1 MAAGLWHAL
10 RPGVQRPP
18 LHAPR
23 ALVAGAAVALLT
35 ALWLAAS
42 APALAQ
48 ESTTG
53 ADGTDAQAL
62 ENLVET
68 LESPEQ
74 RERFLADLKAALEA
88 QQATEESEDAEGA
101 SAMRAISDGV
111 AVLGKHIVELAR
123 EIAGIPDA
131 IAWLIEHW
139 GEPDERDAWLIS
151 FGKLVAV
158 LAGGIIAGLIAF
170 YALTALRRQVERREA
185 PSPWLRP
192 LLLLYHALLRA
203 APNLIA
209 AGVAYGVLTVI
220 SPADA
225 VRVIALA
232 IVNAHLI
239 VSVVKAAGTLVLA
252 PYVPQ
257 LRLAPLTDENAAYC
271 SVWWR
276 RLVNIGAYGY
286 VFCQAA
292 LLLGLPESGYA
303 ALVRLLGI
311 ILVGLLVTLILQ
323 NRAPLARWLRETGR
337 TSGGRAHLR
346 VFAVLGKL
354 ADFWHIPAI
363 LYVIAG
369 GLLAAA
375 GGLEGLLF
383 LIKASAA
390 TVAIAWATGFGFA
403 GARRAF
409 ERGFRIRAELRE
421 RNPGLQAR
429 VNRYLPVA
437 RRAAQAVILLLGLCL
452 ILEAWNADIFTW
464 LASDTG
470 RAVIATL
477 ASIVAIAFIAVI
489 VLEVV
494 TTLVDR
500 YLTQVDEGGEL
511 VERSQR
517 ARTLLPLA
525 RNALRVV
532 VGVIAALMILSEI
545 GLDIAPV
552 LAGVGVAGLA
562 IGFGAQTLVKD
573 IITGLFILLEDSV
586 AVGDVV
592 TAGGHT
598 GTVEAITIRTIRM
611 RDLQGHV
618 HTVPYSSVD
627 TISNMTKEFSYYL
640 IDMGV
645 AYREDYDEVVEIMR
659 EVGAALQQDPQFGP
673 NITQWATGLEPL
685 EIMGLNSFGDSAVM
699 VRARLK
705 TKPLTQWAT
714 GRNICPQAG
723 WRPGGNTTAASRP
736 PSTHTASRSPSPTP
750 RSTSARTS
758 RRSAPPQASRM
769 QGGAG
774 RVRRGQAGAGRLR
787 SPHSSAGGSRMQG
800 GSTAPRST
808 ALLRR
813 RRGRAG
819 EAGDGAARP
828 RAARADRRRTGRRR
842 QRFGRRRARLGAAIA
857 ARYFNNSNGDVIHV
871 VETAAVASDY
881 GALT

>member
-1 MAAGLWHAL
+1 MHRRAAALWHAL
-10 RPGVQRPP
+10 RQGVQRPAIC
-18 LHAPR
+18 APR
-23 ALVAGAAVALLT
+23 ACFAGAAALLL
-35 ALWLAAS
+35 AILWLAAS

-48 ESTTG
+48 DDAPA
-53 ADGTDAQAL
+53 ADAADAQAL
-62 ENLVET
+62 ESLVET

-74 RERFLADLKAALEA
+74 RERFIAELKAALEA
-88 QQATEESEDAEGA
+88 QQATEVSEDPEGA

-139 GEPDERDAWLIS
+139 GEPSERDAWLIS
-151 FGKLVAV
+151 FGKLAAV
-158 LAGGIIAGLIAF
+158 MAGGIIGGLIAF
-170 YALTALRRQVERREA
+170 FALTTLRRRVERREA

-192 LLLLYHALLRA
+192 VLLLYHAVLRA

-220 SPADA
+220 SPVDS

-232 IVNAHLI
+232 IINAHLI
-239 VSVVKAAGTLVLA
+239 VTVVKVAGTLVLA
-252 PYVPQ
+252 PYAPQ
-257 LRLAPLTDENAAYC
+257 LRLAPITDENAAYC

-292 LLLGLPESGYA
+292 LLLGLPESGHD
-303 ALVRLLGI
+303 ALIRLLGI
-311 ILVGLLVTLILQ
+311 LLVGLLVTFILQ
-323 NRAPLARWLRETGR
+323 NRLAFARWLHETGR
-337 TSGGRAHLR
+337 TSGTRAHLR
-346 VFAVLGKL
+346 VFAFLGKL

-363 LYVIAG
+363 LYVVAG

-375 GGLEGLLF
+375 EGLEGFLF
-383 LIKASAA
+383 LIKGSAL
-390 TVAIAWATGFGFA
+390 TLLIAWATGFGFA
-403 GARRAF
+403 GVRRGF
-409 ERGFRIRAELRE
+409 ERGFRIRAELHE
-421 RNPGLQAR
+421 RYPGLQAR

-437 RRAAQAVILLLGLCL
+437 RRAAQAVILLLGICL

-464 LASDTG
+464 LASEIG
-470 RAVIATL
+470 RAVIATI
-477 ASIVAIAFIAVI
+477 ASIVAIALIATI
-489 VLEVV
+489 VLEVA

-500 YLTQVDEGGEL
+500 YLTQVDEKGEL
-511 VERSQR
+511 LERSQR

-545 GLDIAPV
+545 GIDIAPV

-598 GTVEAITIRTIRM
+598 GTVEAITIRTIRL

-618 HTVPYSSVD
+618 HTVPFSGVD

-645 AYREDYDEVVEIMR
+645 AYREDYDEVVEVMR
-659 EVGAALQQDPQFGP
+659 EVGAALQQDPEFGP
-673 NITQWATGLEPL
+673 NMLEPL
-685 EIMGLNSFGDSAVM
+685 EIMGLNSFGDSAVI

-714 GRNICPQAG
+714 GREYN
-723 WRPGGNTTAASRP
+723 RRLKAAFDERGIEIP
-736 PSTHTASRSPSPTP
+736 FPHT
-750 RSTSARTS
+750 
-758 RRSAPPQASRM
+758 QIYFGEDK
-769 QGGAG
+769 Q
-774 RVRRGQAGAGRLR
+774 
-787 SPHSSAGGSRMQG
+787 
-800 GSTAPRST
+800 
-808 ALLRR
+808 
-813 RRGRAG
+813 GRAP
-819 EAGDGAARP
+819 AAQVVIED
-828 RAARADRRRTGRRR
+828 ARADDDAPPGFSLDDEEEREKREKQRKHAPRERTGD
-842 QRFGRRRARLGAAIA
+842 GPEDAESSSGEDAP
-857 ARYFNNSNGDVIHV
+857 G
-871 VETAAVASDY
+871 
-881 GALT
+881 

>member
-1 MAAGLWHAL
+1 MAAALWHAL
-10 RPGVQRPP
+10 PPGVQRPRLSP
-18 LHAPR
+18 SR
-23 ALVAGAAVALLT
+23 AWIVSWVALCLT

-42 APALAQ
+42 APVLAQ
-48 ESTTG
+48 ESARA
-53 ADGTDAQAL
+53 ADAADTQAL
-62 ENLVET
+62 ESLVET
-68 LESPEQ
+68 LESEEQ
-74 RERFLADLKAALEA
+74 RARFLADLKAALAA
-88 QQATEESEDAEGA
+88 QQAEEESADAEGA

-111 AVLGKHIVELAR
+111 AVLGKHIVALAR

-158 LAGGIIAGLIAF
+158 IAAGIAGGLIAF
-170 YALTALRRQVERREA
+170 YALSALRRRVERRDA
-185 PSPWLRP
+185 PSLWLRP
-192 LLLLYHALLRA
+192 PLLLYHAVLRA

-225 VRVIALA
+225 LRVIALA
-232 IVNAHLI
+232 IINAHLI

-252 PYVPQ
+252 PYAPQ
-257 LRLAPLTDENAAYC
+257 LRLAPISDENAAYC

-303 ALVRLLGI
+303 ALVRLLGVL
-311 ILVGLLVTLILQ
+311 LVGLLITFILQ
-323 NRAPLARWLRETGR
+323 NRIAFARWLHETGR
-337 TSGGRAHLR
+337 TSGTRAHLR
-346 VFAVLGKL
+346 VFAFLGKL

-363 LYVIAG
+363 LYVVAG

-375 GGLEGLLF
+375 EGLEGFLF
-383 LIKASAA
+383 LIKGSAA
-390 TVAIAWATGFGFA
+390 TVVIAWATGFGFA
-403 GARRAF
+403 GVRRAF
-409 ERGFRIRAELRE
+409 ERGFRIRAELHE
-421 RNPGLQAR
+421 RYPGLQAR

-437 RRAAQAVILLLGLCL
+437 RRAAQAVILLLGICL

-464 LASDTG
+464 LASETG
-470 RAVIATL
+470 RTVIATL
-477 ASIVAIAFIAVI
+477 ASIVAIALIATI
-489 VLEVV
+489 VLEVA
-494 TTLVDR
+494 TTLIDR
-500 YLTQVDEGGEL
+500 YLTQVDEKGEL
-511 VERSQR
+511 MERSQR

-532 VGVIAALMILSEI
+532 VGIIAALMILSEI
-545 GLDIAPV
+545 GIDIAPV

-611 RDLQGHV
+611 RDLQGQV

-645 AYREDYDEVVEIMR
+645 AYREDYDEVVGVMR
-659 EVGAALQQDPQFGP
+659 EVGADLQQDHEHGP
-673 NITQWATGLEPL
+673 NMLEPL
-685 EIMGLNSFGDSAVM
+685 EIMGLNSFGDSAVI

-705 TKPLTQWAT
+705 TRPLTQWAT
-714 GRNICPQAG
+714 GREYNRRLKAAFDDRGIEIPFPHTQIYFGEDKQGRAPAARVVIEDARG
-723 WRPGGNTTAASRP
+723 DGETPASPPGSVDDEAERKRRAEQRQ
-736 PSTHTASRSPSPTP
+736 RTP
-750 RSTSARTS
+750 RE
-758 RRSAPPQASRM
+758 RSGDGP
-769 QGGAG
+769 
-774 RVRRGQAGAGRLR
+774 
-787 SPHSSAGGSRMQG
+787 
-800 GSTAPRST
+800 
-808 ALLRR
+808 
-813 RRGRAG
+813 
-819 EAGDGAARP
+819 EDAGD
-828 RAARADRRRTGRRR
+828 
-842 QRFGRRRARLGAAIA
+842 
-857 ARYFNNSNGDVIHV
+857 SSGDD
-871 VETAAVASDY
+871 A
-881 GALT
+881 G

>member
-1 MAAGLWHAL
+1 MAAALWHAF
-10 RPGVQRPP
+10 RPGVQRPRLGP
-18 LHAPR
+18 SCAR
-23 ALVAGAAVALLT
+23 FARVAALFLT

-42 APALAQ
+42 VPALAQ
-48 ESTTG
+48 ESAPGSG
-53 ADGTDAQAL
+53 AADAQAL

-68 LESPEQ
+68 LESPEN

-88 QQATEESEDAEGA
+88 RQAQEESEDAEGA

-111 AVLGKHIVELAR
+111 AVLGRHIVELAR

-139 GEPDERDAWLIS
+139 GEPDERDAWLIA

-158 LAGGIIAGLIAF
+158 IAAGIAGGLIAF
-170 YALTALRRQVERREA
+170 YALTRLRRRVERREA

-192 LLLLYHALLRA
+192 PLLLYHAVLRA

-220 SPADA
+220 SPAEA
-225 VRVIALA
+225 ARVIALA
-232 IVNAHLI
+232 IINAHLI

-252 PYVPQ
+252 PYAPQ
-257 LRLAPLTDENAAYC
+257 LRLAPITDENAAYC

-292 LLLGLPESGYA
+292 LLLGLPESGFE
-303 ALVRLLGI
+303 ALIRLLGI
-311 ILVGLLVTLILQ
+311 LLVGLLITFILQ
-323 NRAPLARWLRETGR
+323 NRIAFARWLHETGQA
-337 TSGGRAHLR
+337 SGTRAHLR
-346 VFAVLGKL
+346 VFAFLGKL

-363 LYVIAG
+363 LYVVAG

-375 GGLEGLLF
+375 EGLDGFLF
-383 LIKASAA
+383 LIKGSAA
-390 TVAIAWATGFGFA
+390 TIAIAWATGFGFA
-403 GARRAF
+403 GVRRAF
-409 ERGFRIRAELRE
+409 ERGFRVRAELHE
-421 RNPGLQAR
+421 RYPGLQAR

-437 RRAAQAVILLLGLCL
+437 RRAAQAVILLLGICL

-464 LASDTG
+464 LASETG

-477 ASIVAIAFIAVI
+477 ASIVAIALIATI
-489 VLEVV
+489 VLEVAS
-494 TTLVDR
+494 TLVDR
-500 YLTQVDEGGEL
+500 YLTQADEAGEL
-511 VERSQR
+511 LERSQR

-532 VGVIAALMILSEI
+532 VGIIAALMILSEI
-545 GLDIAPV
+545 GIDIAPV

-611 RDLQGHV
+611 RDLQGQV

-645 AYREDYDEVVEIMR
+645 AYREDYDEVVAVMR
-659 EVGAALQQDPQFGP
+659 EVGAALQQDPEYGP
-673 NITQWATGLEPL
+673 NMLEPL
-685 EIMGLNSFGDSAVM
+685 EIMGLNSFGDSAVI

-714 GRNICPQAG
+714 GREYN
-723 WRPGGNTTAASRP
+723 RRLKAAFDDRGIEIP
-736 PSTHTASRSPSPTP
+736 FPHT
-750 RSTSARTS
+750 
-758 RRSAPPQASRM
+758 QIYFGEDK
-769 QGGAG
+769 QG
-774 RVRRGQAGAGRLR
+774 RV
-787 SPHSSAGGSRMQG
+787 P
-800 GSTAPRST
+800 
-808 ALLRR
+808 
-813 RRGRAG
+813 
-819 EAGDGAARP
+819 AARVVIED
-828 RAARADRRRTGRRR
+828 ARADADTPASPPVSPGAGQERE
-842 QRFGRRRARLGAAIA
+842 QRARQP
-857 ARYFNNSNGDVIHV
+857 ARTPRERTADGPEDAGSSSGDD
-871 VETAAVASDY
+871 AP
-881 GALT
+881 G

>member
-1 MAAGLWHAL
+1 MAAALWHAL
-10 RPGVQRPP
+10 PPGVQRPRLSP
-18 LHAPR
+18 SR
-23 ALVAGAAVALLT
+23 AWIVSWAALCLT

-48 ESTTG
+48 ESAPA
-53 ADGTDAQAL
+53 ADAADTQAL

-68 LESPEQ
+68 LESEEQ
-74 RERFLADLKAALEA
+74 RARFLADLKAALDA
-88 QQATEESEDAEGA
+88 RQAEEESADAEGA

-111 AVLGKHIVELAR
+111 AVLGKHIVALAR

-158 LAGGIIAGLIAF
+158 IAAGIAGGLIAF
-170 YALTALRRQVERREA
+170 YALTTLRRRVERRDA
-185 PSPWLRP
+185 PSLWLRP
-192 LLLLYHALLRA
+192 PLLLYHAVLRA
-203 APNLIA
+203 APNVIA

-225 VRVIALA
+225 LRVIALA
-232 IVNAHLI
+232 IINAHLI

-252 PYVPQ
+252 PYAPQ
-257 LRLAPLTDENAAYC
+257 LRLAPISDENAAYC

-303 ALVRLLGI
+303 ALVRLLGVL
-311 ILVGLLVTLILQ
+311 LVGLLITFILQ
-323 NRAPLARWLRETGR
+323 NRIAFARWLHETGR
-337 TSGGRAHLR
+337 TSGTRAHLR
-346 VFAVLGKL
+346 VFAFLGKL

-363 LYVIAG
+363 LYVVAG

-375 GGLEGLLF
+375 EGLEGFLF
-383 LIKASAA
+383 LIKGSAA
-390 TVAIAWATGFGFA
+390 TVVIAWATGFGFA
-403 GARRAF
+403 GVRRAF
-409 ERGFRIRAELRE
+409 ERGFRIRAELHE
-421 RNPGLQAR
+421 RYPGLQAR

-437 RRAAQAVILLLGLCL
+437 RRAAQAVILLLGICL

-464 LASDTG
+464 LASETG
-470 RAVIATL
+470 RTVIATL
-477 ASIVAIAFIAVI
+477 ASIVAIALIATI
-489 VLEVV
+489 VLEVA
-494 TTLVDR
+494 TTLIDR
-500 YLTQVDEGGEL
+500 YLTQVDEKGEM

-532 VGVIAALMILSEI
+532 VGIIAALMILSEI
-545 GLDIAPV
+545 GIDIAPV

-611 RDLQGHV
+611 RDLQGQV

-645 AYREDYDEVVEIMR
+645 AYREDYDEVVGVMR
-659 EVGAALQQDPQFGP
+659 EVGADLQQDPEFGP
-673 NITQWATGLEPL
+673 NMLEPL
-685 EIMGLNSFGDSAVM
+685 EIMGLNSFGDSAVI

-705 TKPLTQWAT
+705 TRPLTQWAT
-714 GRNICPQAG
+714 GREYN
-723 WRPGGNTTAASRP
+723 RRLKAAFDERGIEIPFPHTQIYFGEDKQGRAPAARVVIEDARGDGETPASP
-736 PSTHTASRSPSPTP
+736 PASGDDEAERKRRAEQRQRTP
-750 RSTSARTS
+750 RERT
-758 RRSAPPQASRM
+758 ADGP
-769 QGGAG
+769 
-774 RVRRGQAGAGRLR
+774 
-787 SPHSSAGGSRMQG
+787 
-800 GSTAPRST
+800 
-808 ALLRR
+808 
-813 RRGRAG
+813 
-819 EAGDGAARP
+819 EDAGDDAG
-828 RAARADRRRTGRRR
+828 
-842 QRFGRRRARLGAAIA
+842 
-857 ARYFNNSNGDVIHV
+857 
-871 VETAAVASDY
+871 
-881 GALT
+881 

>member
-1 MAAGLWHAL
+1 MAAALWHAL
-10 RPGVQRPP
+10 RPGVQRP
-18 LHAPR
+18 APR
-23 ALVAGAAVALLT
+23 PSRTRIARAAALFLT
-35 ALWLAAS
+35 ALWLASS

-48 ESTTG
+48 ESAPG
-53 ADGTDAQAL
+53 ADAGDAQAL

-88 QQATEESEDAEGA
+88 QQAQEGGEDAEGA

-111 AVLGKHIVELAR
+111 AVLGTHIVELAR

-151 FGKLVAV
+151 FGKLIAV
-158 LAGGIIAGLIAF
+158 IAAGIAGGLAAF
-170 YALTALRRQVERREA
+170 YALTALRRRVERREA

-192 LLLLYHALLRA
+192 PLLLSHALLRA

-225 VRVIALA
+225 VRLIALA

-239 VSVVKAAGTLVLA
+239 VSIVKAAGTLVLA
-252 PYVPQ
+252 PYAPQ

-303 ALVRLLGI
+303 ALMRLLGI
-311 ILVGLLVTLILQ
+311 LLVGLLITLILQ
-323 NRAPLARWLRETGR
+323 NRTALARWLHETGR
-337 TSGGRAHLR
+337 TSGTRAHLR
-346 VFAVLGKL
+346 VFALLGKL

-363 LYVIAG
+363 LYVVAG

-375 GGLEGLLF
+375 EGPEGFLF
-383 LIKASAA
+383 LIKGSAA
-390 TVAIAWATGFGFA
+390 TIAIAWATGFGFA
-403 GARRAF
+403 GVRRGF
-409 ERGFRIRAELRE
+409 ERGFRIRTELHE
-421 RNPGLQAR
+421 RYPGLQAR
-429 VNRYLPVA
+429 VDRYIPVA
-437 RRAAQAVILLLGLCL
+437 RRAAQTVVLLLGLCL

-464 LASDTG
+464 LASETG
-470 RAVIATL
+470 TAVIATL
-477 ASIVAIAFIAVI
+477 ASIVAIALIAVI

-500 YLTQVDEGGEL
+500 YLTQVDADGEL

-525 RNALRVV
+525 RNALRIV

-598 GTVEAITIRTIRM
+598 GTVEALTVRTIRL

-618 HTVPYSSVD
+618 HTVPFSGVD

-645 AYREDYDEVVEIMR
+645 AYREDYDEVVDVMR
-659 EVGAALQQDPQFGP
+659 EVGAELQQDPELGP
-673 NITQWATGLEPL
+673 NMLEPL
-685 EIMGLNSFGDSAVM
+685 EIMGLNSFGDSAVI

-714 GRNICPQAG
+714 GREYNRRIK
-723 WRPGGNTTAASRP
+723 AAFDARGIEIP
-736 PSTHTASRSPSPTP
+736 FPHTQIYFGEDKQGR
-750 RSTSARTS
+750 
-758 RRSAPPQASRM
+758 AP
-769 QGGAG
+769 AG
-774 RVRRGQAGAGRLR
+774 RVVIEDAR
-787 SPHSSAGGSRMQG
+787 
-800 GSTAPRST
+800 GSTDDPAPSRSSPDAEEEREET
-808 ALLRR
+808 
-813 RRGRAG
+813 
-819 EAGDGAARP
+819 GAAA
-828 RAARADRRRTGRRR
+828 RAHTARADRRRTGGRREQFRRR
-842 QRFGRRRARLGAAIA
+842 CWLEQATAT
-857 ARYFNNSNGDVIHV
+857 RYFTNSIRDV
-871 VETAAVASDY
+871 TRAA

>member
-1 MAAGLWHAL
+1 MAAALWHAL
-10 RPGVQRPP
+10 PPGVQRPRLSP
-18 LHAPR
+18 SR
-23 ALVAGAAVALLT
+23 AWIVSWVALCLT

-48 ESTTG
+48 ESAPA
-53 ADGTDAQAL
+53 ADAADTQAL

-68 LESPEQ
+68 LESEEQ
-74 RERFLADLKAALEA
+74 RARFLADLKAALDA
-88 QQATEESEDAEGA
+88 RQAEEESADAEGA

-111 AVLGKHIVELAR
+111 AVLGKHIVALAR

-158 LAGGIIAGLIAF
+158 IAAGIAGGLIAF
-170 YALTALRRQVERREA
+170 YALTALRRRVERRDA
-185 PSPWLRP
+185 PSLWLRP
-192 LLLLYHALLRA
+192 PLLLYHAVLRA

-220 SPADA
+220 APADA
-225 VRVIALA
+225 LRVIALA
-232 IVNAHLI
+232 IINAHLI

-252 PYVPQ
+252 PYAPQ
-257 LRLAPLTDENAAYC
+257 LRLAPISDENAAYC

-303 ALVRLLGI
+303 ALVRLLGVL
-311 ILVGLLVTLILQ
+311 LVGLLITFILQ
-323 NRAPLARWLRETGR
+323 NRIAFARWLHETGR
-337 TSGGRAHLR
+337 TSGTRAHLR
-346 VFAVLGKL
+346 VFAFLGKL

-363 LYVIAG
+363 LYVVAG

-375 GGLEGLLF
+375 EGLEGFLF
-383 LIKASAA
+383 LIKGSAA
-390 TVAIAWATGFGFA
+390 TVVIAWATGFGFA
-403 GARRAF
+403 GVRRAF
-409 ERGFRIRAELRE
+409 ERGFRIRAELHE
-421 RNPGLQAR
+421 RYPGLQAR

-437 RRAAQAVILLLGLCL
+437 RRAAQAVILLLGICL

-464 LASDTG
+464 LASETG
-470 RAVIATL
+470 RTVIATL
-477 ASIVAIAFIAVI
+477 ASIVAIALIATI
-489 VLEVV
+489 VLEVA
-494 TTLVDR
+494 TTLIDR
-500 YLTQVDEGGEL
+500 YLTQVDEKGEM

-532 VGVIAALMILSEI
+532 VGIIAALMILSEI
-545 GLDIAPV
+545 GIDIAPV

-611 RDLQGHV
+611 RDLQGQV

-645 AYREDYDEVVEIMR
+645 AYREDYDEVVGVMR
-659 EVGAALQQDPQFGP
+659 EVGAELQRDPEHGP
-673 NITQWATGLEPL
+673 NMLEPL
-685 EIMGLNSFGDSAVM
+685 EIMGLNSFGDSAVI

-705 TKPLTQWAT
+705 TRPLTQWAT
-714 GRNICPQAG
+714 GREYN
-723 WRPGGNTTAASRP
+723 RRLKAAFDERGIEIPFPHTQIYFGEDKQGRAPAARVVIEDARGDGETPASP
-736 PSTHTASRSPSPTP
+736 PASVDDEAERK
-750 RSTSARTS
+750 
-758 RRSAPPQASRM
+758 RRAEQR
-769 QGGAG
+769 Q
-774 RVRRGQAGAGRLR
+774 R
-787 SPHSSAGGSRMQG
+787 
-800 GSTAPRST
+800 APRERS
-808 ALLRR
+808 
-813 RRGRAG
+813 GDG
-819 EAGDGAARP
+819 PEDAGD
-828 RAARADRRRTGRRR
+828 
-842 QRFGRRRARLGAAIA
+842 
-857 ARYFNNSNGDVIHV
+857 SSGDD
-871 VETAAVASDY
+871 A
-881 GALT
+881 G

>member
-1 MAAGLWHAL
+1 MSSLPVHRRAAALWHAL
-10 RPGVQRPP
+10 RRGVQRPAIR
-18 LHAPR
+18 APR
-23 ALVAGAAVALLT
+23 ALIVRAAALLL
-35 ALWLAAS
+35 AILWLAAS

-48 ESTTG
+48 DDAPA
-53 ADGTDAQAL
+53 ADAADAQAL
-62 ENLVET
+62 ESLVET

-74 RERFLADLKAALEA
+74 RERFIAELKAALEA
-88 QQATEESEDAEGA
+88 QQAMEASEDAEGA

-139 GEPDERDAWLIS
+139 GEPSERDAWLIS
-151 FGKLVAV
+151 FGKLTAV
-158 LAGGIIAGLIAF
+158 MAGGIIGGLIAF
-170 YALTALRRQVERREA
+170 FALTTLRRRVERREA

-192 LLLLYHALLRA
+192 VLLLYHAVLRA

-220 SPADA
+220 SPVDS

-232 IVNAHLI
+232 IINAHLI
-239 VSVVKAAGTLVLA
+239 VTVVKVAGTLVLA
-252 PYVPQ
+252 PYAPQ
-257 LRLAPLTDENAAYC
+257 LRLAPITDENAAYC

-292 LLLGLPESGYA
+292 LLLGLPKSGHD
-303 ALVRLLGI
+303 ALIRLLGI
-311 ILVGLLVTLILQ
+311 LLVGLLITFILQ
-323 NRAPLARWLRETGR
+323 NRVAFARWLHETGR
-337 TSGGRAHLR
+337 TSGTRAHLR
-346 VFAVLGKL
+346 VFAFLGKL

-363 LYVIAG
+363 LYVVAG

-375 GGLEGLLF
+375 EGLEGFLF
-383 LIKASAA
+383 LIKGSAL
-390 TVAIAWATGFGFA
+390 TLLIAWATGFGFA
-403 GARRAF
+403 GVRRGF
-409 ERGFRIRAELRE
+409 ERGFRIRAELHE
-421 RNPGLQAR
+421 RYPGLQAR

-437 RRAAQAVILLLGLCL
+437 RRAAQAVILLLGICL
-452 ILEAWNADIFTW
+452 ILEAWDADIFTW
-464 LASDTG
+464 LASEIG
-470 RAVIATL
+470 RAVIATI
-477 ASIVAIAFIAVI
+477 ASIVAIALIATI
-489 VLEVV
+489 VLEVA

-500 YLTQVDEGGEL
+500 YLTQVDEKGEL
-511 VERSQR
+511 LERSQR

-545 GLDIAPV
+545 GIDIAPV

-598 GTVEAITIRTIRM
+598 GTVEAITIRTIRL

-618 HTVPYSSVD
+618 HTVPFSGVD

-645 AYREDYDEVVEIMR
+645 AYREDYDEVAEVMR
-659 EVGAALQQDPQFGP
+659 EVGAALQQDPEFGP
-673 NITQWATGLEPL
+673 NMLEPL
-685 EIMGLNSFGDSAVM
+685 EIMGLNSFGDSAVI

-714 GRNICPQAG
+714 GREYN
-723 WRPGGNTTAASRP
+723 RRLKAAFD
-736 PSTHTASRSPSPTP
+736 
-750 RSTSARTS
+750 ARGIEI
-758 RRSAPPQASRM
+758 PFPHM
-769 QGGAG
+769 QIYFGEDK
-774 RVRRGQAGAGRLR
+774 Q
-787 SPHSSAGGSRMQG
+787 
-800 GSTAPRST
+800 
-808 ALLRR
+808 
-813 RRGRAG
+813 GRAP
-819 EAGDGAARP
+819 AARVVIED
-828 RAARADRRRTGRRR
+828 ARADDDAPAPPESSADDERE
-842 QRFGRRRARLGAAIA
+842 QERRARQ
-857 ARYFNNSNGDVIHV
+857 RERPPREPTGDGPGDA
-871 VETAAVASDY
+871 ESSSGDDA
-881 GALT
+881 G

>member
-1 MAAGLWHAL
+1 MHRRAAALWHAL
-10 RPGVQRPP
+10 RRGVQRPAIC
-18 LHAPR
+18 APR
-23 ALVAGAAVALLT
+23 ACFAGAAALLL
-35 ALWLAAS
+35 AILWLAAS

-48 ESTTG
+48 ESTPTTDV
-53 ADGTDAQAL
+53 ADAQAL
-62 ENLVET
+62 ESLVET

-74 RERFLADLKAALEA
+74 RERFIAELKAALEA
-88 QQATEESEDAEGA
+88 QQATEASEDPEGA

-139 GEPDERDAWLIS
+139 GEPSERDAWLIS

-158 LAGGIIAGLIAF
+158 MAGGIIGGLIAF
-170 YALTALRRQVERREA
+170 FALTTLRRRVERREA

-192 LLLLYHALLRA
+192 VLLLYHAVLRA

-220 SPADA
+220 SPVDS

-232 IVNAHLI
+232 IINAHLI
-239 VSVVKAAGTLVLA
+239 VTVVKVAGTLVLA
-252 PYVPQ
+252 PYAPQ
-257 LRLAPLTDENAAYC
+257 LRLAPITDENAAYC

-292 LLLGLPESGYA
+292 LLLGLPESGHD
-303 ALVRLLGI
+303 ALIRLLGI
-311 ILVGLLVTLILQ
+311 LLVGLLITFILQ
-323 NRAPLARWLRETGR
+323 NRVAFARWLHETGR
-337 TSGGRAHLR
+337 TSGRRAHLR
-346 VFAVLGKL
+346 VFAFLGKL

-363 LYVIAG
+363 LYVVAG

-375 GGLEGLLF
+375 EGLEGFLF
-383 LIKASAA
+383 LIKGSAL
-390 TVAIAWATGFGFA
+390 TLLIAWATGFGFA
-403 GARRAF
+403 GVRRGF
-409 ERGFRIRAELRE
+409 ERGFRIRAELHE
-421 RNPGLQAR
+421 RYPGLQAR

-437 RRAAQAVILLLGLCL
+437 RRAAQAVILLLGICL

-464 LASDTG
+464 LASEIG
-470 RAVIATL
+470 RAVIATI
-477 ASIVAIAFIAVI
+477 ASIVAIALIATI
-489 VLEVV
+489 VLEVA

-500 YLTQVDEGGEL
+500 YLTQVDEKGDL
-511 VERSQR
+511 LERSQR

-545 GLDIAPV
+545 GIDIAPV

-598 GTVEAITIRTIRM
+598 GTVEAITIRTIRL

-618 HTVPYSSVD
+618 HTVPFSGVD

-645 AYREDYDEVVEIMR
+645 AYREDYDEVVEVMR
-659 EVGAALQQDPQFGP
+659 EVGAALQQDSEFGP
-673 NITQWATGLEPL
+673 NMLEPL
-685 EIMGLNSFGDSAVM
+685 EIMGLNSFGDSAVI

-714 GRNICPQAG
+714 GREYN
-723 WRPGGNTTAASRP
+723 RRLKAAFDARGIEIP
-736 PSTHTASRSPSPTP
+736 FPHTQIYFGEDKQGRAPA
-750 RSTSARTS
+750 ARVVIEDA
-758 RRSAPPQASRM
+758 RAEDDAPPQSSPDEEEKRE
-769 QGGAG
+769 
-774 RVRRGQAGAGRLR
+774 RRTRQRERTPRER
-787 SPHSSAGGSRMQG
+787 SADGPEDA
-800 GSTAPRST
+800 GSTSGDDAP
-808 ALLRR
+808 
-813 RRGRAG
+813 G
-819 EAGDGAARP
+819 
-828 RAARADRRRTGRRR
+828 
-842 QRFGRRRARLGAAIA
+842 
-857 ARYFNNSNGDVIHV
+857 
-871 VETAAVASDY
+871 
-881 GALT
+881 

>member
-1 MAAGLWHAL
+1 MLAI
-10 RPGVQRPP
+10 
-18 LHAPR
+18 
-23 ALVAGAAVALLT
+23 
-35 ALWLAAS
+35 LWLAAS

-48 ESTTG
+48 
-53 ADGTDAQAL
+53 DGTPAADAADAQAL
-62 ENLVET
+62 ESLVET

-74 RERFLADLKAALEA
+74 RERFIADLKAALEA
-88 QQATEESEDAEGA
+88 QQATEASEDAEGA

-131 IAWLIEHW
+131 IAWLVEHW
-139 GEPDERDAWLIS
+139 GEPSERDAWLIS
-151 FGKLVAV
+151 FGKLAAV
-158 LAGGIIAGLIAF
+158 MAGGIIGGLIAF
-170 YALTALRRQVERREA
+170 YALTALRRRVERREA
-185 PSPWLRP
+185 PSLWLRP
-192 LLLLYHALLRA
+192 VLLLYHAVLRA

-220 SPADA
+220 SPVDS

-232 IVNAHLI
+232 IINAHLI
-239 VSVVKAAGTLVLA
+239 VTVVKVAGTLVLA
-252 PYVPQ
+252 PYAPQ
-257 LRLAPLTDENAAYC
+257 LRLAPITDENAAYC

-292 LLLGLPESGYA
+292 LLLGLPESGHD
-303 ALVRLLGI
+303 ALIRLLGI
-311 ILVGLLVTLILQ
+311 LLVGLLITFILQ
-323 NRAPLARWLRETGR
+323 NRVAFARWLHETGR
-337 TSGGRAHLR
+337 TSGTRAHLR
-346 VFAVLGKL
+346 VFAFLGKL

-363 LYVIAG
+363 LYVVAG

-375 GGLEGLLF
+375 EGLEGFLF
-383 LIKASAA
+383 LIKGSAL
-390 TVAIAWATGFGFA
+390 TLLIAWATGFGFA
-403 GARRAF
+403 GVRRGF
-409 ERGFRIRAELRE
+409 ERGFRIRAELHE
-421 RNPGLQAR
+421 RYPGLQAR

-437 RRAAQAVILLLGLCL
+437 RRAAQAVILLLGICL

-464 LASDTG
+464 LASEIG
-470 RAVIATL
+470 RTVIATI
-477 ASIVAIAFIAVI
+477 ASIVAIALIATI
-489 VLEVV
+489 VLEVA

-500 YLTQVDEGGEL
+500 YLTQVDEKGEL

-611 RDLQGHV
+611 RDLQGQV

-645 AYREDYDEVVEIMR
+645 AYREDYDEVVEVMR
-659 EVGAALQQDPQFGP
+659 AVGAELQQDPEIGP
-673 NITQWATGLEPL
+673 NMLEPL
-685 EIMGLNSFGDSAVM
+685 EIMGLNSFGDSAVI

-714 GRNICPQAG
+714 GREYN
-723 WRPGGNTTAASRP
+723 RRLKAAFDERGIEIP
-736 PSTHTASRSPSPTP
+736 FPHTQIYFGEDKQGRAPAARVVIEDARGDDSPASP
-750 RSTSARTS
+750 RSSADDEEE
-758 RRSAPPQASRM
+758 Q
-769 QGGAG
+769 
-774 RVRRGQAGAGRLR
+774 
-787 SPHSSAGGSRMQG
+787 
-800 GSTAPRST
+800 
-808 ALLRR
+808 
-813 RRGRAG
+813 
-819 EAGDGAARP
+819 E
-828 RAARADRRRTGRRR
+828 
-842 QRFGRRRARLGAAIA
+842 RRARQRERTPRDRSGDGPEDAG
-857 ARYFNNSNGDVIHV
+857 NSSGDD
-871 VETAAVASDY
+871 APS
-881 GALT
+881 

>member
-1 MAAGLWHAL
+1 MAAALWHAL
-10 RPGVQRPP
+10 TRGVQRPANR
-18 LHAPR
+18 APR
-23 ALVAGAAVALLT
+23 ACFAGAAALLLAT
-35 ALWLAAS
+35 LWLAAS

-48 ESTTG
+48 EGTPA
-53 ADGTDAQAL
+53 ADAANAQAL
-62 ENLVET
+62 ESLVET

-74 RERFLADLKAALEA
+74 RERFIADLKTALEA
-88 QQATEESEDAEGA
+88 QQAREASEDAEGA

-111 AVLGKHIVELAR
+111 AVLGKHIIELAR

-131 IAWLIEHW
+131 IAWLVEHW
-139 GEPDERDAWLIS
+139 GEPSERDAWLIS

-158 LAGGIIAGLIAF
+158 IAGGIIAGLIAF
-170 YALTALRRQVERREA
+170 YALATLRRRVERREA
-185 PSPWLRP
+185 PSLWLRP
-192 LLLLYHALLRA
+192 ALLLYHAVLRA

-232 IVNAHLI
+232 IINAHLI

-252 PYVPQ
+252 PYAPQ
-257 LRLAPLTDENAAYC
+257 LRLAPISDENAAYC

-292 LLLGLPESGYA
+292 LLLGLPESGHD
-303 ALVRLLGI
+303 ALIRLLGI
-311 ILVGLLVTLILQ
+311 LLVGLLITFILQ
-323 NRAPLARWLRETGR
+323 NRLAFARWLHETGR
-337 TSGGRAHLR
+337 TSGTRAHLR
-346 VFAVLGKL
+346 VFAFLGKL

-363 LYVIAG
+363 LYVVAG

-375 GGLEGLLF
+375 DGLDGFLF
-383 LIKASAA
+383 LIKGSAL
-390 TVAIAWATGFGFA
+390 TLLIAWATGFGFA
-403 GARRAF
+403 GVRRGF
-409 ERGFRIRAELRE
+409 ERGFRIRAELHE
-421 RNPGLQAR
+421 RYPGLQVR

-464 LASDTG
+464 LASETG
-470 RAVIATL
+470 TAVIATL
-477 ASIVAIAFIAVI
+477 ASIVAIALIATI
-489 VLEVV
+489 VLEVA
-494 TTLVDR
+494 TTLIDR
-500 YLTQVDEGGEL
+500 YLTQVDETGEL

-532 VGVIAALMILSEI
+532 VGVIAMLMILSEI

-598 GTVEAITIRTIRM
+598 GTVEAMTIRTIRL

-618 HTVPYSSVD
+618 HTVPFSGVD

-645 AYREDYDEVVEIMR
+645 AYREDYDEVVDVMR
-659 EVGAALQQDPQFGP
+659 EVGAALQQDPEFGA
-673 NITQWATGLEPL
+673 NMLEPL
-685 EIMGLNSFGDSAVM
+685 EIMGLNSFGDSAVI

-705 TKPLTQWAT
+705 TKPLTQWST
-714 GRNICPQAG
+714 GREYN
-723 WRPGGNTTAASRP
+723 RRLKAAFDERGIEIP
-736 PSTHTASRSPSPTP
+736 FPHTQIYFGEDKQGRAPA
-750 RSTSARTS
+750 ARVVIEDA
-758 RRSAPPQASRM
+758 RGDDDAPA
-769 QGGAG
+769 
-774 RVRRGQAGAGRLR
+774 L
-787 SPHSSAGGSRMQG
+787 SSADDEEER
-800 GSTAPRST
+800 
-808 ALLRR
+808 
-813 RRGRAG
+813 
-819 EAGDGAARP
+819 D
-828 RAARADRRRTGRRR
+828 
-842 QRFGRRRARLGAAIA
+842 RRARQ
-857 ARYFNNSNGDVIHV
+857 RERPPRERTGDGP
-871 VETAAVASDY
+871 EDAGSGSGDDAP
-881 GALT
+881 G

>member
-1 MAAGLWHAL
+1 MAAALWHAL
-10 RPGVQRPP
+10 PPGVQRPRP
-18 LHAPR
+18 SPSR
-23 ALVAGAAVALLT
+23 AWIVSWVALCLT

-48 ESTTG
+48 ESAPA
-53 ADGTDAQAL
+53 ADAAEAQAL

-68 LESPEQ
+68 LESEEQ
-74 RERFLADLKAALEA
+74 RARFLADLKAALDARQA
-88 QQATEESEDAEGA
+88 QEESADAEGA

-111 AVLGKHIVELAR
+111 AVLGKHIVALAR

-158 LAGGIIAGLIAF
+158 IAAGIAGGLIAF
-170 YALTALRRQVERREA
+170 YALTTLRRRVERRDA
-185 PSPWLRP
+185 PSLWLRP
-192 LLLLYHALLRA
+192 PLLLYHAVLRA

-225 VRVIALA
+225 LRVIALA
-232 IVNAHLI
+232 IINAHLI

-252 PYVPQ
+252 PYAPQ
-257 LRLAPLTDENAAYC
+257 LRLAPIGDENAAYC

-303 ALVRLLGI
+303 ALVRLLGVL
-311 ILVGLLVTLILQ
+311 LVGLLITFILQ
-323 NRAPLARWLRETGR
+323 NRIAFARWLHETGR
-337 TSGGRAHLR
+337 TSGTRAHLR
-346 VFAVLGKL
+346 VFAFLGKL

-363 LYVIAG
+363 LYVVAG

-375 GGLEGLLF
+375 EGLEGFLF
-383 LIKASAA
+383 LIKGSAA
-390 TVAIAWATGFGFA
+390 TVVIAWATGFGFA
-403 GARRAF
+403 GVRRAF
-409 ERGFRIRAELRE
+409 ERGFRIRAELHE
-421 RNPGLQAR
+421 RYPGLQAR

-437 RRAAQAVILLLGLCL
+437 RRAAQAVILLLGICL

-464 LASDTG
+464 LASETG

-477 ASIVAIAFIAVI
+477 ASIVAIALIATI
-489 VLEVV
+489 VLEVA
-494 TTLVDR
+494 TTLIDR
-500 YLTQVDEGGEL
+500 YLTQVDEKGEL
-511 VERSQR
+511 MERSQR

-532 VGVIAALMILSEI
+532 VGIIAALMILSEI
-545 GLDIAPV
+545 GIDIAPV

-611 RDLQGHV
+611 RDLQGQV

-645 AYREDYDEVVEIMR
+645 AYREDYDEVVGVMR
-659 EVGAALQQDPQFGP
+659 EVGAELQQDPEFGP
-673 NITQWATGLEPL
+673 NMLEPL
-685 EIMGLNSFGDSAVM
+685 EIMGLNSFGDSAVI

-705 TKPLTQWAT
+705 TRPLTQWAT
-714 GRNICPQAG
+714 GREYN
-723 WRPGGNTTAASRP
+723 RRLKAAFDERGIEIPFPHTQIYFGEDKQGRAPAARVVIEDARGDGDGPASP
-736 PSTHTASRSPSPTP
+736 PASGDDEAERK
-750 RSTSARTS
+750 
-758 RRSAPPQASRM
+758 RRAEQR
-769 QGGAG
+769 Q
-774 RVRRGQAGAGRLR
+774 R
-787 SPHSSAGGSRMQG
+787 
-800 GSTAPRST
+800 APRERS
-808 ALLRR
+808 
-813 RRGRAG
+813 GDG
-819 EAGDGAARP
+819 PEDAGD
-828 RAARADRRRTGRRR
+828 
-842 QRFGRRRARLGAAIA
+842 
-857 ARYFNNSNGDVIHV
+857 SSGDD
-871 VETAAVASDY
+871 A
-881 GALT
+881 G

>member
-10 RPGVQRPP
+10 RSGVQRPA
-18 LHAPR
+18 LRAPR

-35 ALWLAAS
+35 ALWLSAS

-48 ESTTG
+48 ESTTSAG
-53 ADGTDAQAL
+53 AADAQAL

-74 RERFLADLKAALEA
+74 RERFLADLKAALAA
-88 QQATEESEDAEGA
+88 QQAKEESEDAEGA

-170 YALTALRRQVERREA
+170 YALTALRRRVERREA

-220 SPADA
+220 APADA

-232 IVNAHLI
+232 IINAHLI

-252 PYVPQ
+252 PYAPQ

-311 ILVGLLVTLILQ
+311 LLVGLLVTLILQ
-323 NRAPLARWLRETGR
+323 NRAPLARWLHETGR
-337 TSGGRAHLR
+337 TSGTRAHLR
-346 VFAVLGKL
+346 IFAFLGKL

-363 LYVIAG
+363 LYVVAG

-375 GGLEGLLF
+375 EGPAGFLF
-383 LIKASAA
+383 LIKGSAA
-390 TVAIAWATGFGFA
+390 TIVIAWATGFCFA
-403 GARRAF
+403 GVRRGF
-409 ERGFRIRAELRE
+409 ERGFRIRAELHE

-437 RRAAQAVILLLGLCL
+437 RRTAQAVILLLGLCL

-477 ASIVAIAFIAVI
+477 ASIVAIAVIAVI

-500 YLTQVDEGGEL
+500 YLTQVDERGEL

-586 AVGDVV
+586 AVGDVA

-645 AYREDYDEVVEIMR
+645 AYREDYDEVVAIMR

-673 NITQWATGLEPL
+673 NMLEPL

-705 TKPLTQWAT
+705 TKPLKQWAT
-714 GRNICPQAG
+714 GREYNRRLKAAFDAHGIEIPFPHTTIYFGEDKQGRAPAG
-723 WRPGGNTTAASRP
+723 RVVIEDARG
-736 PSTHTASRSPSPTP
+736 STDA
-750 RSTSARTS
+750 
-758 RRSAPPQASRM
+758 SAPP
-769 QGGAG
+769 
-774 RVRRGQAGAGRLR
+774 
-787 SPHSSAGGSRMQG
+787 HSA
-800 GSTAPRST
+800 
-808 ALLRR
+808 
-813 RRGRAG
+813 AG
-819 EAGDGAARP
+819 EEGEGEKETRQRARTPRERTGDGPEDA
-828 RAARADRRRTGRRR
+828 GS
-842 QRFGRRRARLGAAIA
+842 G
-857 ARYFNNSNGDVIHV
+857 SGDD
-871 VETAAVASDY
+871 AP
-881 GALT
+881 G